1 MSDEGREDGKLRL
14 ECACFFCVCVC
25 VYIFA
30 LTMLGWMVWI
40 TFDLCCLMLLFDA
53 GAGVDIWMWDD
64 FDDT

>member
-1 MSDEGREDGKLRL
+1 MRVS
-14 ECACFFCVCVC
+14 FVCVC
-25 VYIFA
+25 AFA

-40 TFDLCCLMLLFDA
+40 SFDMCCLMLLLVIDA

>member
-1 MSDEGREDGKLRL
+1 MRVS
-14 ECACFFCVCVC
+14 FVCVY

-53 GAGVDIWMWDD
+53 AGAGVDIWMWDD